1 MQVQITEERDFDEIV
16 KSMKKLGA
24 ATLNIGLPPKAGGR
38 LLMILAIQEHGSP
51 LLRIPARPVVRPA
64 LASSRARG
72 EIASALLSAA
82 EAAWHGDDP
91 GMRSALEAAG
101 RAGADAIRAYIDSG
115 ALAPNSPVTVSGGW
129 IRNRAARKAVHIPG
143 KGSGRPL
150 VDTGALYGAF
160 DYELEE

>member
-1 MQVQITEERDFDEIV
+1 MQVKVIEKDDYDRIFEVV
-16 KSMKKLGA
+16 KNLGKKI
-24 ATLNIGLPPKAGGR
+24 LNIGLPPKAGGR
-38 LLMILAIQEHGSP
+38 LLMILTIQEHGSP

-64 LASSRARG
+64 LASSQARE
-72 EIASALLSAA
+72 EIASAMLSAA
-82 EAAWHGDDP
+82 EAAWNGDEP

-101 RAGADAIRAYIDSG
+101 KAGADAIRAYIDSG

-129 IRNRAARKAVHIPG
+129 IWNRAARKAVHVPG
-143 KGSGRPL
+143 KGANRPL